1 MDLWRAAYSTIFPQD
16 TSSGKQ
22 DMAADPAADPKFKEA
37 AIDAARVQKDEELE
51 RYRKQAEK
59 KARELAQKAAASGE
73 SESTR
78 EGPAAATADGPQKLS
93 SSKTPKKTSSSTS
106 SSSSLKK

>member
-1 MDLWRAAYSTIFPQD
+1 MDLWRAAYNTIFPPD
-16 TSSGKQ
+16 KSAGKQ
-22 DMAADPAADPKFKEA
+22 DVAADPAADPKFTET
-37 AIDAARVQKDEELE
+37 AIDATRVQKDEELD

-73 SESTR
+73 GEGSR
-78 EGPAAATADGPQKLS
+78 DGPAADGPQKSS
-93 SSKTPKKTSSSTS
+93 SSKTPKKSSSSTS